1 MRIFISSVQRE
12 FVAERKALA
21 KMIREDRWLSGF
33 FDVFLFEE
41 CAAKAKT
48 PQKVYLDA
56 VAESD
61 IYIGLIGDAYGN
73 VDKDG
78 VSPTEREYDKAAE
91 LGKDRLMF
99 VKENDDKREDSE
111 RQFFGKV
118 SGAVTWHSYDTAA
131 KLLDSVYDA
140 LYDWLRDNDLVTNKP
155 FDLSTSRNVQLA
167 DLDKSRFEEYKA
179 MVKEAKKVRLGRDSG
194 LMDVL
199 RKLQAVDKTNGKIV
213 NGAIPLFA
221 AHPEETRGSWEIC
234 CIQFYGTEQVKPF
247 PALHTYNGTVFQLV
261 DQALDFVM
269 SHADYSVGRKLVK
282 GCATEGREE
291 LPYEAVREAI
301 VNAVCHRDYA
311 SNACVQVMLF
321 RDRLEVIN
329 PGSLPKGTTVRDLL
343 ISHDSNPRNHVIA
356 RAMSWTNYVEKS
368 GSGTG
373 EIIRLCRE
381 AGLADPVFESMTGHF
396 KTTIWRRGYGRGI
409 AEGSSARVQCKGP
422 CDRPKSVG
430 PSDRSKSLEPS
441 RGAESKGPSQR
452 GRVRGAESKGPSRF
466 ELVISLLAKCG
477 DAMSASQ
484 IAKAL
489 NMNSVTG
496 RLKKTFW
503 TLIEDGIVER
513 TERKINSR
521 LQRYRL
527 TDKGRSLAEKLLE
540 KKGGRK

>member
-1 MRIFISSVQRE
+1 MKIFISSVQKE
-12 FVAERKALA
+12 FAAERKALA
-21 KMIREDRWLSGF
+21 KMIREDRWLGGF

-41 CAAKAKT
+41 CTAKAKT

-61 IYIGLIGDAYGN
+61 IYIGLIGNAYGN

-99 VKENDDKREDSE
+99 VKANDDNREDPE
-111 RQFFGKV
+111 RQFLGKV

-131 KLLDSVYDA
+131 KLSESVYDA

-167 DLDKSRFEEYKA
+167 DLDKSRFEEYKV
-179 MVKEAKKVRLGRDSG
+179 MVREAKKVRLGRENG

-199 RKLQAVDKTNGKIV
+199 RKLQAVDKGNGRIV

-234 CIQFYGTEQVKPF
+234 CIQFYGTEQVKPL
-247 PALHTYNGTVFQLV
+247 PSLHTYNGTVFELV
-261 DQALDFVM
+261 DQALDFVL
-269 SHADYSVGRKLVK
+269 SRADYGVGNLKK
-282 GCATEGREE
+282 GCATEGHEE
-291 LPYEAVREAI
+291 LPREAVREAI

-329 PGSLPKGTTVRDLL
+329 PGCLPKGTTVDDLL

-396 KTTIWRRGYGRGI
+396 KTIIWRRGYGKGLVK
-409 AEGSSARVQCKGP
+409 GLSARALCKGP
-422 CDRPKSVG
+422 SDRPKSLG
-430 PSDRSKSLEPS
+430 PS
-441 RGAESKGPSQR
+441 RGAELKGPSR
-452 GRVRGAESKGPSRF
+452 GGRVRGAESKEPSQF

-489 NMNSVTG
+489 NMHSVTG

-503 TLIEDGIVER
+503 TLLEDGIVER

-527 TDKGRSLAEKLLE
+527 TDKGRSLAEKLLK
-540 KKGGRK
+540 KKGGGK

>member
-1 MRIFISSVQRE
+1 MKIFISSVQRE
-12 FVAERKALA
+12 FAAERKALA

-41 CAAKAKT
+41 CTAKART

-78 VSPTEREYDKAAE
+78 VSPTEREYDKATE
-91 LGKDRLMF
+91 LGKDRLIF
-99 VKENDDKREDSE
+99 VKAVDDNREDAE
-111 RQFFGKV
+111 KQFLRKV
-118 SGAVTWHSYDTAA
+118 SGAVTWRSYETAE
-131 KLLDSVYDA
+131 KLLEAVYDA
-140 LYDWLRDNDLVTNKP
+140 LYNWLRDNDLVTNKP
-155 FDLSTSRNVQLA
+155 FDLSTSRNVQLV
-167 DLDKSRFEEYKA
+167 DLNEDRFEDYKA

-199 RKLQAVDKTNGKIV
+199 RKLQAVDKGNGRIV

-234 CIQFYGTEQVKPF
+234 CIQFYGTEQVKPL
-247 PALHTYNGTVFQLV
+247 PSLHTYNGTVFELV
-261 DQALDFVM
+261 DQALDFVL
-269 SHADYSVGRKLVK
+269 SRADYGVGKLKK
-282 GCATEGREE
+282 GCATEGHEE
-291 LPYEAVREAI
+291 LPREAVREAI

-329 PGSLPKGTTVRDLL
+329 PGCLPKGTTVQDLL

-396 KTTIWRRGYGRGI
+396 KTILWRRGYGEGLV
-409 AEGSSARVQCKGP
+409 EGPSQGSSARVQYNGPEKG
-422 CDRPKSVG
+422 
-430 PSDRSKSLEPS
+430 PS
-441 RGAESKGPSQR
+441 RGLVEGPSQGLVKGPSQIL
-452 GRVRGAESKGPSRF
+452 A
-466 ELVISLLAKCG
+466 LLAECAELPISRIAQALGKK
-477 DAMSASQ
+477 SASGSMKRCL
-484 IAKAL
+484 KA
-489 NMNSVTG
+489 
-496 RLKKTFW
+496 
-503 TLIEDGIVER
+503 LIEDGLVTTTR
-513 TERKINSR
+513 PQKRGSR

-527 TDKGRSLAEKLLE
+527 TDKGRSLAAQLLK
-540 KKGGRK
+540 KKGGAK

>member
-41 CAAKAKT
+41 CTAKAKT

-73 VDKDG
+73 VDKGG

-99 VKENDDKREDSE
+99 VKANDDKREDSE
-111 RQFFGKV
+111 RQFLGKV

-356 RAMSWTNYVEKS
+356 RALSWTNYVEKS

-396 KTTIWRRGYGRGI
+396 KTTIWRRGYGKGLVKGPVQ
-409 AEGSSARVQCKGP
+409 GSSARVQCKGP
-422 CDRPKSVG
+422 SDRPKSVG
-430 PSDRSKSLEPS
+430 PSDRPKSI
-441 RGAESKGPSQR
+441 GPS
-452 GRVRGAESKGPSRF
+452 GRPKCDVASRQGESSIQERVIAALF
-466 ELVISLLAKCG
+466 NSELKSSELAAAVGNTSLSGWLKRCVVTMIG
-477 DAMSASQ
+477 D
-484 IAKAL
+484 
-489 NMNSVTG
+489 G
-496 RLKKTFW
+496 
-503 TLIEDGIVER
+503 LIER
-513 TERKINSR
+513 TIKAKPRSQH
-521 LQRYRL
+521 QRYRL
-527 TDKGRSLAEKLLE
+527 TDKGRSLAAQLSK
-540 KKGGRK
+540 KKGGAK